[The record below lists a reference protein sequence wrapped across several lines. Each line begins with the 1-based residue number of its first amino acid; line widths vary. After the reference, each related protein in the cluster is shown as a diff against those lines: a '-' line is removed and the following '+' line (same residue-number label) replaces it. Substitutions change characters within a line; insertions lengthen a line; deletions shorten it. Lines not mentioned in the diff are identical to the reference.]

1 MALQRSALY
10 EVTAASG
17 GADGTMGERFGW
29 ELPVTISTPSNEYLA
44 AATGVAV
51 HDISYVGRLH
61 ATGADALDL
70 LNRLSTNKVDELAP
84 GQGAPTVLTTD
95 SGRILDLIHVVNMGD
110 HTLIITSPELQQPIL
125 DWLDKYTIME
135 DLEVEDRTTGAT
147 MLHLLGPNSR
157 PWLDQTGGVDLG
169 GLSPYGVVSAEIA
182 GLAVQVIDKP
192 FGRLPGVALLLSNKD
207 APALWN
213 HLLDTGVTA
222 RGTEA
227 YETVRVENAV
237 PAYGHEMGE
246 PYNPLEAGLIGSI
259 DFTKGCYIGQE
270 VIARLDTY
278 EKVQKHLV
286 TLRFS
291 PGSAPSAGMGLVK
304 DGKVIGRV
312 TSLGSVPGSGDT
324 GGTIGLGYVRKAF
337 ASEGARLELET
348 PEEGWVEITGFSQ
361 LFGPGD

>member
-1 MALQRSALY
+1 MALQRSALHQL
-10 EVTAASG
+10 TAAG

-29 ELPVTISTPSNEYLA
+29 ELPLTISTAANEYLA

-51 HDISYVGRLH
+51 HDISYMGRLH

-70 LNRLSTNKVDELAP
+70 LNRLSTNKVDELAS

-95 SGRILDLIHVVNMGD
+95 AGRILDLIHVVNMGD
-110 HTLIITSPELQQPIL
+110 HTLIITSPELQQTII

-135 DLEVEDRTTGAT
+135 DLEVEDRTTGET

-157 PWLDQTGGVDLG
+157 QWLEQTGSISLE
-169 GLSPYGVVSAEIA
+169 GLSPHGVVFARIA
-182 GLAVQVIDKP
+182 GAAVQVIDKP
-192 FGRLPGVALLLSNKD
+192 FGRLPGFALLLSNQD

-213 HLLDTGVTA
+213 HLMETDVTPM
-222 RGTEA
+222 GTEA

-237 PAYGHEMGE
+237 PAYGNEMGE

-259 DFTKGCYIGQE
+259 DFAKGCYIGQE

-278 EKVQKHLV
+278 QKVQKHLV

-291 PGSAPSAGMGLVK
+291 PESSPSPGLGLVQ
-304 DGKVIGRV
+304 DGRVIGRV
-312 TSLGSVPGSGDT
+312 TSLGSIPNNGDV
-324 GGTIGLGYVRKAF
+324 IGLGYVRKAF
-337 ASEGARLELET
+337 ASEGARLELEM
-348 PEEGWVEITGFSQ
+348 PAEGWAEITGFSQ
-361 LFGPGD
+361 LFGPGT